1 MFCHRFAHY
10 LALTVPLAFAAALA
24 AQEPPPPQPAP
35 PVENITELQ
44 EVPTMFSRIRGLF
57 DIDLPVIDPPGTFK
71 VKFNPHFG
79 DILRKRY
86 LRIDA
91 GVQWAVNEN
100 LQFNVEADAFGTHG
114 LRRGSASY
122 GVGQLHLGTKYLF
135 KEFLRPDFETSIG
148 FNADLPVGHPPVDF
162 TDGHN
167 HLSPYFITQHH
178 TETNPNL
185 TTFAGVSFDLV
196 SPSKVPGGFGVNQP
210 RDDSFSI
217 NAGAV
222 YDQGQLKWTL
232 ATTYTSTALI
242 GGKPEH
248 FFTIRPSVLW
258 FVPKRFTFNG
268 KTQWIVGFGARST
281 WGPDG
286 YEFSTGTRLRAEVTF
301 GQVMNRLRG
310 REDFEK

>member
-10 LALTVPLAFAAALA
+10 LTLTVSLALAATLA

-86 LRIDA
+86 LRIDS
-91 GVQWAVNEN
+91 GVQWAVNDN

-122 GVGQLHLGTKYLF
+122 GIGQVHLGTKYLF

-167 HLSPYFITQHH
+167 HISPYFITQHH
-178 TETNPNL
+178 TETNPHL

-222 YDQGQLKWTL
+222 YDLGQLKWTF
-232 ATTYTSTALI
+232 ATTYTSTAII

-286 YEFSTGTRLRAEVTF
+286 YEFSTGTRLRAELTF